1 MDKKRYILF
10 AYDSYYPS
18 GGMDDAKVSFE
29 LEEYEEVKSKWEG
42 KYDWFSVFDVETF
55 KTHGASKGEMPKIR

>member
-18 GGMDDAKVSFE
+18 GGMDDAKVAFE
-29 LEEYEEVKSKWEG
+29 IEEYEEVKNKWLG
-42 KYDWFSVFDVETF
+42 KYDWFHVFDVETF
-55 KTHGASKGEMPKIR
+55 ITYEASKGEMPKIN